1 MAELR
6 TLARPYAEAVFE
18 LAGDDLAA
26 WSGALDALAAIA
38 ANDDVA
44 ALIGNPR
51 IDDGALAETIVAV
64 AGQVAGDALK
74 QAGDRAAN
82 LVRLLAENDRLR
94 LLPEIAAQYADLR
107 AAAENRV
114 DVEVRSAAE
123 LGETQRKALAKAL
136 EKRLARQVTLSC
148 SIDEDLI
155 GGAVIRAGDLVI
167 DGSVRSQLARLGR
180 DLAH

>member
-18 LAGDDLAA
+18 LAGAGDDLAA
-26 WSGALDALAAIA
+26 WSGALDTLAAIV
-38 ANDDVA
+38 ANEDVA

-51 IDDGALAETIVAV
+51 IDDRALAEALVAI
-64 AGQVAGDALK
+64 AGDALK
-74 QAGDRAAN
+74 PAGGGRPAN

-107 AAAENRV
+107 AVAENRV
-114 DVEVRSAAE
+114 DVAVRAAAE
-123 LGETQRKALAKAL
+123 LGETQRRALAKAL
-136 EKRLARQVTLSC
+136 EKRLARQVSLSC
-148 SIDEDLI
+148 TIDEDLI
-155 GGAVIRAGDLVI
+155 GGAVVRAGDLVI
-167 DGSVRSQLARLGR
+167 DGSVRAQLARLSR

>member
-26 WSGALDALAAIA
+26 WSEALDALAAIA
-38 ANDDVA
+38 GNEDVA

-51 IDDGALAETIVAV
+51 VDDGALAETIVAI
-64 AGQVAGDALK
+64 AGDALK
-74 QAGDRAAN
+74 KAGGDRAAN

-114 DVEVRSAAE
+114 DVEVRAAGE
-123 LGETQRKALAKAL
+123 LGEAQRKALAAAL
-136 EKRLARQVTLSC
+136 EKRLARQVSLSYT
-148 SIDEDLI
+148 IDENLI

-167 DGSVRSQLARLGR
+167 DGSVRAQLARLGR
-180 DLAH
+180 DMAH